1 MKLYTASNGDLTVS
15 MVVLAKSK
23 KEALKLVREEYKKH
37 TNDDEPFRFNIEDI
51 EEIFMTGDSEVIEV
65 FY

>member
-1 MKLYTASNGDLTVS
+1 MKLYTTINEDLTIM

-23 KEALKLVREEYKKH
+23 KEALKLVREEYEINF
-37 TNDDEPFRFNIEDI
+37 NDNESFRFNIEDI
-51 EEIFMTGDSEVIEV
+51 EETLMTGDSEVIEV